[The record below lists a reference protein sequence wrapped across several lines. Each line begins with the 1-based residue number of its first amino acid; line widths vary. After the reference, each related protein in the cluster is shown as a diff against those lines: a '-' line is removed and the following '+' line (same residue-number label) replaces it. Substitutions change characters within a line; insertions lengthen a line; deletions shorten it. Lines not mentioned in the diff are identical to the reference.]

1 MADTLNPSNL
11 HKYFEGGFYPETLV
25 KTLDT
30 YKCIC
35 ELEVGDKLSLT
46 NQVLGKVVIDSS
58 DIKQAEYDLGEDH
71 TIKGSGNIVYWA
83 NDRNKRESTLTTYTL
98 SNKLDKLEPRLYH
111 LITTEGTFVVDKEL
125 IVYDYDACLDF
136 FE

>member
-1 MADTLNPSNL
+1 M
-11 HKYFEGGFYPETLV
+11 
-25 KTLDT
+25 
-30 YKCIC
+30 
-35 ELEVGDKLSLT
+35 
-46 NQVLGKVVIDSS
+46 VIDGS

-98 SNKLDKLEPRLYH
+98 SNKVNNLEPRLYH
-111 LITTEGTFVVDKEL
+111 LITTEGTFFVDKEL